1 MLQCVAECSCRAL
14 EDAVGVL
21 RCAAVCRSVLQYVAC
36 VAECCCMALE
46 DTVGVLLCAAMWCS
60 VL

>member
-36 VAECCCMALE
+36 VAECCCRASMSLLRLSGAL
-46 DTVGVLLCAAMWCS
+46 
-60 VL
+60 